1 MSEGAGCPA
10 DVFTPRSL
18 VCPGVYMSGSR
29 RFSLL
34 EYVYLR
40 ACVCGGEG
48 GGSTCVCVCVCVRVC
63 VHQSVGARAC
73 VCTCV
78 GEAFIK
84 TLLLDSFLFSGGD
97 CLCFSTLFLKLK
109 SSISAF

>member
-1 MSEGAGCPA
+1 MFWCIHERQQTF
-10 DVFTPRSL
+10 VSL
-18 VCPGVYMSGSR
+18 GIRVP
-29 RFSLL
+29 
-34 EYVYLR
+34 
-40 ACVCGGEG
+40 
-48 GGSTCVCVCVCVRVC
+48 TCVCVGGGGVRVCMCVRRVCVR
-63 VHQSVGARAC
+63 QSVGARAC